1 MSKVKLAVNGFGR
14 IGRLAVRI
22 IRKNYPDIDVVA
34 VNDITDAPTL
44 AHLFKY
50 DTAHGRFNG
59 EVSIES
65 EGLRINGDL
74 MKVLAEKDP
83 ANLPWKSLGVDVV
96 LESTGKFTDKEK
108 AELHLKAGA
117 KRVIISA
124 PAKGDI
130 KTIVLG
136 VNDHAL
142 TRDDLIVSNA
152 SCTTNCLAP
161 MVKVLDEALGVEY
174 GLMTTTHAFT
184 ADQRLQ
190 DSPHKDLRRARA
202 ATHNIVPTST
212 GAASAVGK
220 VLPHLKGRLHG
231 GSMRVPVITG
241 SVTEFNAIV
250 KKTATPEEINSHF
263 KAAAAGSMK
272 GILKYSEEPLVSSDI
287 IGDPHSCIFDSGLTM
302 VMQNMVRITGWYDNE
317 AGYSHRIADL
327 VAKMGGYIA

>member
-1 MSKVKLAVNGFGR
+1 MAKVKLGVNGFGR

-22 IRKNYPDIDVVA
+22 IKKHYPDIDVVA

-50 DTAHGRFNG
+50 DTAHGRFHG
-59 EVSIES
+59 DVSVEKDGI
-65 EGLRINGDL
+65 RINGDL

-83 ANLPWKSLGVDVV
+83 ENLPWKSLGVDIV
-96 LESTGKFTDKEK
+96 LESTGKFTEKEK

-130 KTIVLG
+130 KTIVIG
-136 VNDHAL
+136 VNDNSISK
-142 TRDDLIVSNA
+142 DDVIISNA

-161 MVKVLDEALGVEY
+161 MVKVLDDALGVEY
-174 GLMTTTHAFT
+174 GLMTTIHAFT

-202 ATHNIVPTST
+202 ASHNIVPTST

-220 VLPHLKGRLHG
+220 VLPHLKGKLHG
-231 GSMRVPVITG
+231 TAMRVPVITG

-250 KKTATPEEINSHF
+250 KKTATPEEVNAFF
-263 KAAAAGSMK
+263 KTAASGSMK

-287 IGDPHSCIFDSGLTM
+287 IGDPHSCIFDAGLTM
-302 VMQNMVRITGWYDNE
+302 VLFNMVRITGWYDNE

-327 VAKMGGYIA
+327 VAKMGKF

>member
-1 MSKVKLAVNGFGR
+1 MTKIKLAVNGFGR

-22 IRKNYPDIDVVA
+22 IKKNYPDIDVVA
-34 VNDITDAPTL
+34 VNDLTDAPTL

-50 DTAHGRFNG
+50 DTAHGIFKG
-59 EVSIES
+59 DVSVES
-65 EGLRINGDL
+65 DGIRINGDL

-83 ANLPWKSLGVDVV
+83 ANLPWKALGVDVV

-108 AELHLKAGA
+108 AELHIKAGA
-117 KRVIISA
+117 KRVVISA

-136 VNDHAL
+136 VNDNSL
-142 TRDDLIVSNA
+142 TKEDVIVSNA

-161 MVKVLDEALGVEY
+161 MVKVLDDAFGVEY

-190 DSPHKDLRRARA
+190 DSPHKDLRRSRA
-202 ATHNIVPTST
+202 ASHNIVPTST

-220 VLPHLKGRLHG
+220 VLPHLKGKLHG

-250 KKTATPEEINSHF
+250 KKTATPEEINSFF
-263 KAAAAGSMK
+263 KTAASGSMK
-272 GILKYSEEPLVSSDI
+272 GILKYSNEPLVSSDI
-287 IGDPHSCIFDSGLTM
+287 IGDPHSCIFDSDLTM
-302 VMQNMVRITGWYDNE
+302 VMQNMARITGWYDNE

-327 VAKMGGYIA
+327 IARLGKF

>member
-1 MSKVKLAVNGFGR
+1 MAKIKLAINGFGR

-22 IRKNYPDIDVVA
+22 MKKHYPEIDVVA
-34 VNDITDAPTL
+34 VNDLTDAPTL

-50 DTAHGRFNG
+50 DTAHGRFIG
-59 EVSIES
+59 DVSVENDGI
-65 EGLRINGDL
+65 RINGDL

-83 ANLPWKSLGVDVV
+83 ANLPWKSLGVDIV

-108 AELHLKAGA
+108 VELHLKSGA
-117 KRVIISA
+117 RKVIISA

-136 VNDHAL
+136 VNDHQL
-142 TRDDLIVSNA
+142 TKDDVIVSNA

-161 MVKVLDEALGVEY
+161 MVKVLDDALGVEY

-202 ATHNIVPTST
+202 ASHNIVPTST

-220 VLPHLKGRLHG
+220 VLTHLKGKLHG
-231 GSMRVPVITG
+231 SAMRVPTITG

-250 KKTATPEEINSHF
+250 KKTATAEEVNSFF
-263 KAAAAGSMK
+263 KSAAGSGSLK
-272 GILKYSEEPLVSSDI
+272 GILKYSTEPLVSSDI
-287 IGDPHSCIFDSGLTM
+287 IGDPHSCIFDSELTM
-302 VMQNMVRITGWYDNE
+302 VMQSMVRVTGWYDNE

-327 VAKMGGYIA
+327 VAKLGKL

>member
-1 MSKVKLAVNGFGR
+1 MAKVKLGVNGFGR

-22 IRKNYPDIDVVA
+22 IKKHYPDIEVAA

-59 EVSIES
+59 DVSVEKDGI
-65 EGLRINGDL
+65 RINGDL

-83 ANLPWKSLGVDVV
+83 ANLPWKSLGVDIV
-96 LESTGKFTDKEK
+96 LESTGKFTEKEK

-136 VNDHAL
+136 VNDDQI
-142 TRDDLIVSNA
+142 TKNDVIVSNA

-161 MVKVLDEALGVEY
+161 MVKVLDDALGVEY

-202 ATHNIVPTST
+202 ASHNIVPTST

-220 VLPHLKGRLHG
+220 VLPHLNGKLHG
-231 GSMRVPVITG
+231 TAMRVPVITG

-250 KKTATPEEINSHF
+250 KKTATPDEVNAFF
-263 KAAAAGSMK
+263 KTAASGRMK
-272 GILKYSEEPLVSSDI
+272 GILKYSDEPLVSSDI
-287 IGDPHSCIFDSGLTM
+287 IGDPHSCIFDAGLTM
-302 VMQNMVRITGWYDNE
+302 VMFNMVRITGWYDNE

-327 VAKMGGYIA
+327 VAKMGRM

>member
-1 MSKVKLAVNGFGR
+1 MTKIKLAVNGFGR

-22 IRKNYPDIDVVA
+22 IKKNFPDIDVVA
-34 VNDITDAPTL
+34 VNDLTDAPTL

-50 DTAHGRFNG
+50 DTAHGRFTG
-59 EVSIES
+59 EVSVES
-65 EGLRINGDL
+65 EGIRINGDL

-83 ANLPWKSLGVDVV
+83 ANLPWKALGVDVV

-108 AELHLKAGA
+108 AELHIKAGA
-117 KRVIISA
+117 KRVVISA

-136 VNDHAL
+136 VNDTQL
-142 TRDDLIVSNA
+142 TKDDLIVSNA

-161 MVKVLDEALGVEY
+161 MVKVLDDAFGVEY

-220 VLPHLKGRLHG
+220 VLPHLKGKLHG

-250 KKTATPEEINSHF
+250 KKTATPEEINSFF
-263 KAAAAGSMK
+263 KTAAEGSMK
-272 GILKYSEEPLVSSDI
+272 GILKYSTEPLVSSDI
-287 IGDPHSCIFDSGLTM
+287 IGDPHSCIFDSDLTM
-302 VMQNMVRITGWYDNE
+302 VMQNMVRITGWWYDNE

-327 VAKMGGYIA
+327 IARLGKF

>member
-1 MSKVKLAVNGFGR
+1 MAKIKLAINGFGR

-22 IRKNYPDIDVVA
+22 IKKHHPNIDIVA
-34 VNDITDAPTL
+34 VNDLTDASTL

-50 DTAHGRFNG
+50 DTAHGRFQG
-59 EVSIES
+59 EVSVES
-65 EGLRINGDL
+65 EGIKINGDL

-83 ANLPWKSLGVDVV
+83 ANLPWKALGVDIV
-96 LESTGKFTDKEK
+96 LESTGKFTEKDK
-108 AELHLKAGA
+108 AELHIKSGA
-117 KRVIISA
+117 KRVVISA

-136 VNDHAL
+136 VNDNQL
-142 TRDDLIVSNA
+142 TKDDLIVSNA

-161 MVKVLDEALGVEY
+161 MVKVLDDAFGVEY

-202 ATHNIVPTST
+202 ASHNIVPTST
-212 GAASAVGK
+212 GAATAVGQ
-220 VLPHLKGRLHG
+220 VLTHLKGKLHG
-231 GSMRVPVITG
+231 GSMRVPTITG

-250 KKTATPEEINSHF
+250 KKTATPEEINNAF
-263 KAAAAGSMK
+263 KAAANGSLK
-272 GILKYSEEPLVSSDI
+272 CILKYSNEPLVSSDI
-287 IGDPHSCIFDSGLTM
+287 IGDPHSCIFDSELTM
-302 VMQNMVRITGWYDNE
+302 VMQSMVRVTGWYDNE

-327 VAKMGGYIA
+327 VAKLGKM

>member
-1 MSKVKLAVNGFGR
+1 MAKIKLAVNGFGR

-22 IRKNYPDIDVVA
+22 IKKNYPDIDVVA
-34 VNDITDAPTL
+34 VNDLTDAPTL

-59 EVSIES
+59 EVSVEADGI
-65 EGLRINGDL
+65 RINGDL

-83 ANLPWKSLGVDVV
+83 ANLPWKALGVDVV

-108 AELHLKAGA
+108 AELHIKAGA
-117 KRVIISA
+117 KRVVISA

-136 VNDHAL
+136 VNDNQL
-142 TRDDLIVSNA
+142 TKEDVIVSNA

-161 MVKVLDEALGVEY
+161 MVKVLDDAFGVEY

-190 DSPHKDLRRARA
+190 DSPHKDLRRSRA
-202 ATHNIVPTST
+202 ASHNIVPTST

-220 VLPHLKGRLHG
+220 VLPHLKGKLHG

-250 KKTATPEEINSHF
+250 KKTATPEAINSFF
-263 KAAAAGSMK
+263 KTAASGSMK
-272 GILKYSEEPLVSSDI
+272 GILKYSTEPLVSSDI
-287 IGDPHSCIFDSGLTM
+287 IGDPHSCIFDSDLTM

-327 VAKMGGYIA
+327 IARLGKF

>member
-1 MSKVKLAVNGFGR
+1 MTNIKLAVNGFGR

-22 IRKNYPDIDVVA
+22 IKKHYPDIDVVA

-50 DTAHGRFNG
+50 DTAHGRYDG
-59 EVSIES
+59 EIAVERDGI
-65 EGLRINGDL
+65 RICGDL

-83 ANLPWKSLGVDVV
+83 ASLPWKSLGVDVV
-96 LESTGKFTDKEK
+96 LESTGKFTDREK

-136 VNDHAL
+136 VNDNSI
-142 TRDDLIVSNA
+142 TKDDLIVSNA

-161 MVKVLDEALGVEY
+161 MVKVLDDALGVEY

-190 DSPHKDLRRARA
+190 DAPHKDLRRARA
-202 ATHNIVPTST
+202 ASHNIVPTST
-212 GAASAVGK
+212 GAATAVGK

-231 GSMRVPVITG
+231 TAMRVPVITG

-250 KKTATPEEINSHF
+250 KKTATAEEVNAYF
-263 KAAAAGSMK
+263 KKAAEGSLK
-272 GILKYSEEPLVSSDI
+272 GILSYSTEPLVSSDI

-302 VMQNMVRITGWYDNE
+302 VMQSMVRITGWYDNE

-327 VAKMGGYIA
+327 IAKLGRFNI